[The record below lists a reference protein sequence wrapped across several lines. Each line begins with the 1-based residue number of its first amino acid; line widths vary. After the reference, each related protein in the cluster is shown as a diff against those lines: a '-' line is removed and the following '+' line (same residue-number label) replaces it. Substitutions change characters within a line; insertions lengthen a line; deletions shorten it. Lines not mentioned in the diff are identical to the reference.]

1 MIIGI
6 SASDSLYK
14 DGLHLTDKGKAFLA
28 DNFIVFSNNVF
39 FRSAHTLSTKRKL
52 GSNFKQTAEL
62 VQMVAEL
69 HLLQEERRKYLNNPL
84 ICYSNI
90 NCVRNK
96 IADLR
101 IITQSLPL
109 DYFVLSETKLDES
122 FQNARLNLDDYEIQ
136 AR

>member
-1 MIIGI
+1 M
-6 SASDSLYK
+6 SC
-14 DGLHLTDKGKAFLA
+14 
-28 DNFIVFSNNVF
+28 
-39 FRSAHTLSTKRKL
+39 
-52 GSNFKQTAEL
+52 NFKQTAEL
-62 VQMVAEL
+62 FQMVAEL
-69 HLLQEERRKYLNNPL
+69 HLLQEERRKYLNNLL
-84 ICYSNI
+84 IGYSNI

-101 IITQSLPL
+101 RITQSLPL